1 MRRLLVKCVQLT
13 HRVTQKTGIY
23 SIYNQHCQ
31 VQHSCTRIIFHRFNN
46 TCVWDRIHSI
56 YCRPAQTSTAQHS
69 TAQHST
75 AQHST
80 AQVVNKAHLEFRQDD
95 SVEGEGNG
103 PYSSHSIEG
112 PCGRSI
118 VDAKVSSR
126 RGSACTP
133 EALSA
138 VNEMLHKLERS

>member
-13 HRVTQKTGIY
+13 HTVIQKTDIY

-31 VQHSCTRIIFHRFNN
+31 VQHSCTRINFHRFNN
-46 TCVWDRIHSI
+46 TCVGIE
-56 YCRPAQTSTAQHS
+56 STAFTADQTRPDQTS

-126 RGSACTP
+126 RGSACTS
-133 EALSA
+133 EALSV

>member
-13 HRVTQKTGIY
+13 HTVIQKTDIY

-56 YCRPAQTSTAQHS
+56 YCRPAQTS

-126 RGSACTP
+126 RGSACTS
-133 EALSA
+133 EALSV